1 MLALSRR
8 WIVLTVVVVAA
19 VGTMVALGFW
29 QLRRLHTVR
38 EDNSLVRARLAQPA
52 ASLGS
57 VLHAGVEP
65 SSVVYRRVRIAGRY
79 DRVSE
84 ILVRNRS
91 FNGQPGSHV
100 LTPLVEQAGG
110 SAIIVDRGW
119 IPLDLSSAEEEATR
133 PPVLQPVNVVGV
145 LFPSERKGS
154 FGPSIPPTGRLTTL
168 PRIDVPRIAK
178 QLNYAVHPLYLR
190 LVSQVPPQSGELPV
204 PPGLPK
210 LSDGPHLS
218 YAVQWFVFATL
229 ATVTYVVLFRRRHA
243 SASMRPLTS
252 DMSESL

>member
-1 MLALSRR
+1 MPALSRR
-8 WIVLTVVVVAA
+8 WIVLTVVVIAA
-19 VGTMVALGFW
+19 VATMAALGLW
-29 QLRRLHTVR
+29 QLRRLDTVR
-38 EDNSLVRARLAQPA
+38 QDNALVRARLAQPV

-57 VLHAGVEP
+57 VLRVGVEP
-65 SSVVYRRVRIAGRY
+65 SSVVYRRVRVAGRY

-100 LTPLVEQAGG
+100 LTPLLDQAGG
-110 SAIIVDRGW
+110 EAIIVDRGW
-119 IPLDLSSAEEEATR
+119 IPLDLGGPEEEATR
-133 PPVLQPVNVVGV
+133 PPVLRPVSVVGV

-178 QLNYAVHPLYLR
+178 QLSYPVHPLYLR
-190 LVSQVPPQSGELPV
+190 LQAQNPPQSGELPV

-218 YAVQWFVFATL
+218 YAVQWFV
-229 ATVTYVVLFRRRHA
+229 
-243 SASMRPLTS
+243 SP
-252 DMSESL
+252 